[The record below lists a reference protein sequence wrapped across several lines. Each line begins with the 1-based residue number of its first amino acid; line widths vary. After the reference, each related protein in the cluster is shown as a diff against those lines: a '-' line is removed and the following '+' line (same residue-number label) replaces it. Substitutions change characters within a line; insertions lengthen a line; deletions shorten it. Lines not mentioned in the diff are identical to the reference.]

1 VRLGL
6 AGAALAT
13 LLHAAAT
20 LSAAGDP
27 ARGEAVFQK
36 CYACHSVV
44 PGETGLPGPN
54 LAGVVG
60 RSVASEP
67 GFGYSPALVA
77 LAGQGGRIWTEA
89 ALDAF
94 LREPEEVAPG
104 TAMTFVG
111 LSDAAERADVIAFLK
126 QTR

>member
-1 VRLGL
+1 L
-6 AGAALAT
+6 AGAALAFT
-13 LLHAAAT
+13 LHAGAA
-20 LSAAGDP
+20 SAGDP
-27 ARGEAVFQK
+27 ARGEVVFQK

-60 RSVASEP
+60 RRVASEP
-67 GFGYSPALVA
+67 GFAYSPALVA

-94 LREPEEVAPG
+94 LRAPEEVAPG
-104 TAMTFVG
+104 TAMTLVG
-111 LSDAAERADVIAFLK
+111 LRDAAERADVIAFLK
-126 QTR
+126 RTR